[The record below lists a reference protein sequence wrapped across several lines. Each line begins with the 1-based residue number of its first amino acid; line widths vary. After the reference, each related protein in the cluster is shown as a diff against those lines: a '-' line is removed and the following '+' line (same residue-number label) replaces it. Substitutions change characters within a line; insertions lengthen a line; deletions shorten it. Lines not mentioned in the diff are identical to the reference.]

1 MKDNNLKELDLLDNV
16 SGEIKQFLT
25 FEVEEEILGVDI
37 DYVLDIIGVQRITE
51 IPKQPEFIKGLINLR
66 GKILPVMDIR
76 LRFNKDY
83 RPYDDR
89 SCIIVMEYNEN
100 KIGVAVDRVLEV
112 IKTNQELVS
121 NPPENSRE
129 YNNNYLSGVYEN
141 NDTVTM
147 ILDCEKL
154 FSFY

>member
-1 MKDNNLKELDLLDNV
+1 MKDNNLKELDLLNSV
-16 SGEIKQFLT
+16 SDDIKQFLT
-25 FEVEEEILGVDI
+25 FKVEDEILGVDI
-37 DYVLDIIGVQRITE
+37 DYVLDIIGVQKITE

-76 LRFNKDY
+76 LRFDKSY

-89 SCIIVMEYNEN
+89 SCIIVMEYNDN

-112 IKTNQELVS
+112 IKTNHALIS
-121 NPPENSRE
+121 KPPEDSKE
-129 YNNNYLSGVYEN
+129 YKNNYLSGVYEN
-141 NDTVTM
+141 NNTVTM